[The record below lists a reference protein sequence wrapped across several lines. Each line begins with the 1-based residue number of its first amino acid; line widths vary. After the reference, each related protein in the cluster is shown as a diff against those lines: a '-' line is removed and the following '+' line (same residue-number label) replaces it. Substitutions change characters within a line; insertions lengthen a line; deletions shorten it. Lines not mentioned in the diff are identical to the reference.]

1 MFFNGGFYVGFI
13 LTGNE
18 HRERE
23 RDKKMCPKFS
33 EVSILS

>member
-13 LTGNE
+13 LIGNE

-23 RDKKMCPKFS
+23 REIKKCVLNFRRS
-33 EVSILS
+33 QF